1 MRSVAHQGDVPAG
14 SFTMPTDELKTEKR
28 PGIGLHRLRWWQIVA
43 AVVFLVAF
51 YTWVFQRLDWLFE

>member
-1 MRSVAHQGDVPAG
+1 
-14 SFTMPTDELKTEKR
+14 MPTDELKTEKR